1 MITEVEK
8 SSIGAQ
14 FISLQKRFSSVFCE
28 DATTSDVSELN
39 GDLTSNC
46 KSSDCQLPVI
56 NQPSDFID
64 LSHLMQD
71 TLVTVPT
78 LNG

>member
-14 FISLQKRFSSVFCE
+14 FISLQKRFLSVFCE
-28 DATTSDVSELN
+28 DATSDVTERN